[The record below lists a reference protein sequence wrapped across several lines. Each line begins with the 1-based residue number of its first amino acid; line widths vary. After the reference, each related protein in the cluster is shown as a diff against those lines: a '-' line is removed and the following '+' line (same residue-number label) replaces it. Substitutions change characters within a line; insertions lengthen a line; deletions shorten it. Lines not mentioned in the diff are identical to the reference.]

1 MKTLII
7 LLLTLLF
14 PIFAIGETMDDLVE
28 RGCNHHMEWSDLME
42 ADDFAPRGCIHYKK
56 FSDVPFT
63 GKTTGYMQGSFKNGK
78 KDGKKVASVSY
89 HDNGQLWEKPSYQD
103 GKLDGLW
110 VSYHDN
116 GQLLFKGIYKD
127 GELGPWTSFH
137 ADGTIRSCG
146 NGVVWESCPGT
157 YKNGVKVE

>member
-1 MKTLII
+1 
-7 LLLTLLF
+7 LF
-14 PIFAIGETMDDLVE
+14 AGRI
-28 RGCNHHMEWSDLME
+28 S
-42 ADDFAPRGCIHYKK
+42 IHYKK

>member
-1 MKTLII
+1 MKKFLAPF

-14 PIFAIGETMDDLVE
+14 PVFAIGEPLDDLVKRE
-28 RGCNHHMEWSDLME
+28 G
-42 ADDFAPRGCIHYKK
+42 IHYKK
-56 FSDVPFT
+56 FSDVPLT

-78 KDGKKVASVSY
+78 KDGPWVRYWLNGQLAFKTNWKDGKKVASVSY

-127 GELGPWTSFH
+127 G
-137 ADGTIRSCG
+137 
-146 NGVVWESCPGT
+146 
-157 YKNGVKVE
+157 VKVE